1 VCSDS
6 DNDSVGD
13 SDGNSG
19 SRGGSEGERFYLSSG
34 HHTALHYTTSH
45 TAHHTPDHSSS
56 YSQIRSSF
64 LLIIHT
70 LTIYPIPVP
79 SSLGSV
85 DMITAAMVF
94 HHVTH
99 AKAGKCVSAHRSAE
113 ETAVC
118 VKL

>member
-1 VCSDS
+1 VTVTMIVLAIVMVT
-6 DNDSVGD
+6 VGVVVAVKE
-13 SDGNSG
+13 NA
-19 SRGGSEGERFYLSSG
+19 FIYLPD
-34 HHTALHYTTSH
+34 TTLHYTTSH